1 MGFEFFREIILDAY
15 LACSVEDRRILILIE
30 NLSFF
35 NLMQRIFYF
44 EYFSNSLENIQLFYM
59 PLKIVILK
67 MRLTKFS

>member
-44 EYFSNSLENIQLFYM
+44 EYFSNILENILLFYFLM
-59 PLKIVILK
+59 DAVEDCD
-67 MRLTKFS
+67 F